1 MTSGTGPLTLLAT
14 GAQARA
20 AAAVGPSGNSLAHAP
35 LAKAPTALGVTQPLA
50 LATHMPPIG
59 VSAALPALGQG
70 LVAGLAP
77 ANLAF
82 AAAAAAAGN
91 QTAYAALAQLTQ
103 QLQQQQQQTALALQR
118 QLEIDAAAEQ
128 ARRIE
133 RARLEQ
139 EGQNSP
145 PQPRSPLRSASNGPI
160 EAVSPQMSR
169 GARTNAR
176 RPSVEHISSLP
187 QGLAKVLGTVGTSNA
202 PRGTGTPPP
211 SEGRPVLTKPTA
223 WHAKDATSGRGKK
236 SRSATSGAS
245 SKAGKKPK
253 GVAKPGRARAGADA
267 PKPKGKPRGIHAARA
282 RERERVAAREAAAAR
297 GEAVPHAP
305 TPCFDGTN
313 WVGTPEVIEREIG
326 DMDQKSLQARFEA
339 VYGKATNSNN
349 NAWLRR
355 KLLEASGLRAPP
367 APRSKGRPT
376 VHFAGASLG
385 VQTLMQLAGP
395 GSRSAKRRST
405 SKRKPSPGDAVP
417 AQSKGVSKPRST
429 ARRSPLKAPALNSE
443 AVPATAVPATAVPAT
458 AMHGAP
464 LLAHGLADAAIAAA

>member
-1 MTSGTGPLTLLAT
+1 
-14 GAQARA
+14 
-20 AAAVGPSGNSLAHAP
+20 
-35 LAKAPTALGVTQPLA
+35 
-50 LATHMPPIG
+50 
-59 VSAALPALGQG
+59 
-70 LVAGLAP
+70 
-77 ANLAF
+77 
-82 AAAAAAAGN
+82 
-91 QTAYAALAQLTQ
+91 
-103 QLQQQQQQTALALQR
+103 
-118 QLEIDAAAEQ
+118 
-128 ARRIE
+128 
-133 RARLEQ
+133 
-139 EGQNSP
+139 
-145 PQPRSPLRSASNGPI
+145 
-160 EAVSPQMSR
+160 MSR

-187 QGLAKVLGTVGTSNA
+187 QGLAKVLGTAGTSNA

-267 PKPKGKPRGIHAARA
+267 PTPKGKPRGIHAARA

-395 GSRSAKRRST
+395 
-405 SKRKPSPGDAVP
+405 KRKPSPGDAVP